1 MSINRGRLLLSPFI
15 LELKCCF
22 LSFFFLCFSYLS
34 YFLEFRASFSW
45 YFAMAEEN
53 PSQKKR
59 KQRSRGPPG
68 PDQAVI
74 GWKEEEFHNLVR
86 GHKFRPEWGARY
98 PPSGSTALDAPPG
111 FITLYAAFF
120 REGNFRLPITK
131 FTAAVLRGYGLHI
144 SQINAIGLPRITHF
158 EFVCR
163 SYRFEP
169 TFEMFNTFYTV
180 TYSGGFYSFQ
190 ARTHVVPVCS
200 VPLKG
205 IHDWKRKFFY
215 IRRGVIPSEMSYR
228 QVAQGLPKVD
238 PLPDFAAQEWYGKII
253 VKAAAISQ
261 LDEMA
266 LVGAGMS
273 MLWVPKHPLGQPV
286 YSHKGKFGYSLLNAL
301 DPKAAGAM
309 VEAIQADGSP
319 TWLDQI
325 RGRFLHPTDESLS
338 RYADEVLGEDVL
350 DDFADSDREQVII
363 LSSGSSGRDVE
374 GLTSRSPRAGTVP
387 GGIAEPVHEV
397 VGDEDDAEASVD
409 PSAQLET
416 RKKARTDK
424 SGKREGRSEGGAAG
438 SSRKRSSTLP
448 YLDYVVVSDTL
459 SGLGPG
465 EVRQG
470 GGRGNLLEEIY
481 AASALRPV
489 LKTSKKTRPVDIS
502 QITPPTS
509 PPSRT
514 IGLTPPRDD
523 VDVNVGGGEGLG
535 GDDAAGGDETAAN
548 VARADKGKGVELG
561 VESSETTPPQ
571 TIYTK
576 RPPGGDGATSGTVRS
591 PHFGRVPEDSW
602 DNPACD
608 DMPHAPR
615 WKLTQGSRMD
625 DVDNCYQFF
634 SLSLPPAERMFQKT
648 RNRFALMDDHVRAG
662 VNFFATSQEILREW
676 RSMGEETLEFEES
689 KKAFSEEREKF
700 NAEKKGLQW
709 RVAEAERKL
718 EEQRQLN
725 EQKQK
730 DWESACARTNLEMQS
745 QREAIVRLSG
755 EKTALAEEANRARL
769 AAEEKEKEYIARI
782 EKLELLAQEKAS
794 ACETAQRLLDEK
806 TAECRA
812 SELLAE
818 ETAADSRW
826 LLSRGVPLL
835 ADRIVHSPELARY
848 MFDLGA
854 AGYNSGRK
862 FGYAEGRLAVS
873 NNEKDYKFE
882 LYKSDCDGKY
892 AEKRKEFAM
901 LEFAVVK
908 AAAKLALKPDGVA
921 LLKKA
926 LGDDGAGGA
935 GSSHS

>member
-1 MSINRGRLLLSPFI
+1 MF
-15 LELKCCF
+15 
-22 LSFFFLCFSYLS
+22 SF
-34 YFLEFRASFSW
+34 
-45 YFAMAEEN
+45 
-53 PSQKKR
+53 
-59 KQRSRGPPG
+59 
-68 PDQAVI
+68 
-74 GWKEEEFHNLVR
+74 
-86 GHKFRPEWGARY
+86 
-98 PPSGSTALDAPPG
+98 
-111 FITLYAAFF
+111 
-120 REGNFRLPITK
+120 
-131 FTAAVLRGYGLHI
+131 
-144 SQINAIGLPRITHF
+144 
-158 EFVCR
+158 
-163 SYRFEP
+163 
-169 TFEMFNTFYTV
+169 
-180 TYSGGFYSFQ
+180 
-190 ARTHVVPVCS
+190 
-200 VPLKG
+200 
-205 IHDWKRKFFY
+205 
-215 IRRGVIPSEMSYR
+215 
-228 QVAQGLPKVD
+228 
-238 PLPDFAAQEWYGKII
+238 
-253 VKAAAISQ
+253 
-261 LDEMA
+261 
-266 LVGAGMS
+266 
-273 MLWVPKHPLGQPV
+273 LWVFV
-286 YSHKGKFGYSLLNAL
+286 YFCL
-301 DPKAAGAM
+301 
-309 VEAIQADGSP
+309 
-319 TWLDQI
+319 
-325 RGRFLHPTDESLS
+325 
-338 RYADEVLGEDVL
+338 
-350 DDFADSDREQVII
+350 
-363 LSSGSSGRDVE
+363 
-374 GLTSRSPRAGTVP
+374 RA
-387 GGIAEPVHEV
+387 
-397 VGDEDDAEASVD
+397 
-409 PSAQLET
+409 
-416 RKKARTDK
+416 
-424 SGKREGRSEGGAAG
+424 
-438 SSRKRSSTLP
+438 
-448 YLDYVVVSDTL
+448 
-459 SGLGPG
+459 
-465 EVRQG
+465 
-470 GGRGNLLEEIY
+470 
-481 AASALRPV
+481 V

-509 PPSRT
+509 PTSRT
-514 IGLTPPRDD
+514 IGLTPPRDN
-523 VDVNVGGGEGLG
+523 VEVNVGGGEGHDEG
-535 GDDAAGGDETAAN
+535 DAAGGDEATTH
-548 VARADKGKGVELG
+548 VVRDDKGKGVELE

-625 DVDNCYQFF
+625 DVDNCHQFF
-634 SLSLPPAERMFQKT
+634 SLSLPPAERIFQKT

-718 EEQRQLN
+718 EEQKQLN

-782 EKLELLAQEKAS
+782 DKLELLAQEKAS

-818 ETAADSRW
+818 ETAADTRW
-826 LLSRGVPLL
+826 LLSCGVPLL

-848 MFDLGA
+848 MFELGA

-862 FGYAEGRLAVS
+862 FGYAEGRLVVS

-882 LYKSDCDGKY
+882 LYKADCDGKY

-908 AAAKLALKPDGVA
+908 AAGKLALKPDGVA

-926 LGDDGAGGA
+926 LGGDDAGGA

>member
-1 MSINRGRLLLSPFI
+1 MKEKALADHKRRLDEQAAALLAA
-15 LELKCCF
+15 K
-22 LSFFFLCFSYLS
+22 
-34 YFLEFRASFSW
+34 RAKL
-45 YFAMAEEN
+45 
-53 PSQKKR
+53 QK
-59 KQRSRGPPG
+59 
-68 PDQAVI
+68 
-74 GWKEEEFHNLVR
+74 
-86 GHKFRPEWGARY
+86 
-98 PPSGSTALDAPPG
+98 DAPP
-111 FITLYAAFF
+111 A
-120 REGNFRLPITK
+120 
-131 FTAAVLRGYGLHI
+131 
-144 SQINAIGLPRITHF
+144 
-158 EFVCR
+158 
-163 SYRFEP
+163 
-169 TFEMFNTFYTV
+169 
-180 TYSGGFYSFQ
+180 
-190 ARTHVVPVCS
+190 
-200 VPLKG
+200 
-205 IHDWKRKFFY
+205 
-215 IRRGVIPSEMSYR
+215 PSESE
-228 QVAQGLPKVD
+228 VD
-238 PLPDFAAQEWYGKII
+238 
-253 VKAAAISQ
+253 
-261 LDEMA
+261 
-266 LVGAGMS
+266 
-273 MLWVPKHPLGQPV
+273 LGV
-286 YSHKGKFGYSLLNAL
+286 FS
-301 DPKAAGAM
+301 
-309 VEAIQADGSP
+309 
-319 TWLDQI
+319 
-325 RGRFLHPTDESLS
+325 
-338 RYADEVLGEDVL
+338 
-350 DDFADSDREQVII
+350 
-363 LSSGSSGRDVE
+363 
-374 GLTSRSPRAGTVP
+374 
-387 GGIAEPVHEV
+387 
-397 VGDEDDAEASVD
+397 
-409 PSAQLET
+409 
-416 RKKARTDK
+416 
-424 SGKREGRSEGGAAG
+424 
-438 SSRKRSSTLP
+438 
-448 YLDYVVVSDTL
+448 
-459 SGLGPG
+459 
-465 EVRQG
+465 

-535 GDDAAGGDETAAN
+535 GDDAAGGDEAAAN

-625 DVDNCYQFF
+625 DVDNCHQFF

-794 ACETAQRLLDEK
+794 ACETPQRLLDEK

-818 ETAADSRW
+818 ETAANSRW

-921 LLKKA
+921 LLKKP